1 MKTNFV
7 ITILILF
14 SNILLA
20 QHQNLDKLPQKE
32 RDSILVK
39 VANEAIN
46 RFSIGYLRPGNKPY
60 IEDIGYKLSETYKK
74 QCLKQYA
81 DRYLYA
87 VYYLATDEEKKFYKN
102 DTLVKALVLADIGKV
117 TEIIYIDDSEWRA
130 LALEKATPQEKFT
143 KRKFKTVEERL
154 KEIEKFNKPKT
165 LYLDPPPEMRERYR
179 EFLEMKKRKRD
190 SGIILRQRYL
200 QKQDSIGKQDS
211 IKESRK
217 GFKP

>member
-1 MKTNFV
+1 MKTNFI
-7 ITILILF
+7 ITILLLF

-20 QHQNLDKLPQKE
+20 QHQNLDKLPPKE

-60 IEDIGYKLSETYKK
+60 IEDIGYKLSETYRIRNFKE
-74 QCLKQYA
+74 YV

-87 VYYLATDEEKKFYKN
+87 VYYLATDEAKKFYKN

-117 TEIIYIDDSEWRA
+117 TEIIYIDVSGWRA
-130 LALEKATPQEKFT
+130 LALEKASPQAKIT

-154 KEIEKFNKPKT
+154 KEIEKFNNPKILT
-165 LYLDPPPEMRERYR
+165 DPPPEMKEKYQK
-179 EFLEMKKRKRD
+179 FLDMKKRRRD
-190 SGIILRQRYL
+190 SAIILRQQYL
-200 QKQDSIGKQDS
+200 QKRDSIWKQDS

-217 GFKP
+217 KLQP

>member
-87 VYYLATDEEKKFYKN
+87 VYYLSHRRREKSFYKN
-102 DTLVKALVLADIGKV
+102 DTLVKALVLADIGKL

-165 LYLDPPPEMRERYR
+165 LYLGSP
-179 EFLEMKKRKRD
+179 
-190 SGIILRQRYL
+190 RQR
-200 QKQDSIGKQDS
+200 
-211 IKESRK
+211 
-217 GFKP
+217 

>member
-1 MKTNFV
+1 MKTNFI
-7 ITILILF
+7 ITILLLF

-74 QCLKQYA
+74 QCLKEYA

-87 VYYLATDEEKKFYKN
+87 VYYLATDKEKKFYEN

-117 TEIIYIDDSEWRA
+117 TEIIYIDNTSWGQ
-130 LALEKATPQEKFT
+130 LALEKVDSKAKIT
-143 KRKFKTVEERL
+143 KRKFKTVEEYL
-154 KEIEKFNKPKT
+154 KEIEKFTNPKILT
-165 LYLDPPPEMRERYR
+165 DPPPEMKEKYQK
-179 EFLEMKKRKRD
+179 FLDMKKRRRD
-190 SGIILRQRYL
+190 SAIILRQQYL
-200 QKQDSIGKQDS
+200 QKRDSIWKQDS

-217 GFKP
+217 KLQP

>member
-1 MKTNFV
+1 MKTNFI
-7 ITILILF
+7 ITILLLF

-20 QHQNLDKLPQKE
+20 QHQNLDKLPPKE

-60 IEDIGYKLSETYKK
+60 IEDIGYKLSETYRIRNFKE
-74 QCLKQYA
+74 YV

-117 TEIIYIDDSEWRA
+117 TEIIYIDVSGWRA
-130 LALEKATPQEKFT
+130 LALEKASPQEKFT
-143 KRKFKTVEERL
+143 KHKFKTVEERL
-154 KEIEKFNKPKT
+154 KEIEKLNNPKILT
-165 LYLDPPPEMRERYR
+165 DPPPEMKEKYQK
-179 EFLEMKKRKRD
+179 FLDMKKRRRD
-190 SGIILRQRYL
+190 SAIILRQQYL
-200 QKQDSIGKQDS
+200 QKRDSIWKQDS

-217 GFKP
+217 KLQP